1 MKKVIII
8 LAAMS
13 FGMGASAQKA
23 KIYTAKEY
31 MRNGDMKKAIIAI
44 NEATSSENT
53 KGDGDAWF
61 TRGEIY
67 EKLAE
72 TDPTAI
78 EESTKSYMK
87 VLEVKP
93 NYDKDVIDNK
103 LVRIAYKAYNA
114 GVLAYAGD
122 ANNNVKSDYDAAIK
136 SFQQVVDIREIQ
148 GGKHYASNK
157 KFDTVA
163 GQALKFQAL
172 SAYYA
177 KKDDMGLSVLIKAK
191 NNPVARDPYI
201 FSTLVDVYTEKKDNA
216 SIEKTLEEAKALYPK
231 NAEISRQEMNYY
243 LRANKTDVLIQKME
257 EAVKSDPDNS
267 LLQYNLGVLYS
278 SMANPIDDAGN
289 PKEKPD
295 NSKDYEA
302 KAVMAYKLAID
313 ADPNKAEYSYNLG
326 ALYFNNAADITKKMN
341 AISGTTE
348 ADNKKYDALK
358 VLRTA
363 EFTKALPYFQKAY
376 DLLNPKL
383 ASLNADDKSTLR
395 NTLVAMQTIYEAFGQ
410 AEKADAM
417 GKKMAELGQ

>member
-13 FGMGASAQKA
+13 IGMGVSAQKA

-44 NEATSSENT
+44 NEATSSEST

-122 ANNNVKSDYDAAIK
+122 ANNNIKSDYEAAIK

-177 KKDDMGLSVLIKAK
+177 KKDDMGLNVLLKAK

-289 PKEKPD
+289 PKEKPA

-383 ASLNADDKSTLR
+383 ASLNADDKSTFR